1 MPMVHTLLAA
11 EVGAPSITVSSHGDV
26 DREAAFR
33 PSDVLAPGRRC
44 GAAVGNL
51 TSPVIFH
58 RHRPDRHDG
67 RLTIGSPGV
76 VDGWL
81 HARIN
86 EGSAA

>member
-1 MPMVHTLLAA
+1 LA
-11 EVGAPSITVSSHGDV
+11 
-26 DREAAFR
+26 R
-33 PSDVLAPGRRC
+33 GRRC